1 MSYTLSTLLVDLY
14 AELGQLTV
22 STSDAAGSTATII
35 DGKQAN
41 KHGDEDSVNW
51 AAFIIESTDGLA
63 PEGEMALVTSY
74 TDSTGTFTSPA
85 SSWTAAPAAGDL
97 YAFTNDFYPYYDMI
111 RAVNRALK
119 SLGEIPQVDTTTL
132 DTASAQ
138 TEYAYD
144 TDWKRSPPFRV
155 DYQGKTTDAN
165 DNQWL
170 EVAEWEYIPAAA
182 GSDGLLVIPQLPAS
196 RGIRVWYNGVHPILN
211 TYEDAVYEGFPDQ
224 LVLAACVEKA
234 LVWQNSRM
242 MGGDDF
248 LLQRL
253 NDARQDLAIARV
265 SYQMWKPPV
274 SPGLLIVGAQVKED
288 RFTYPG
294 PA

>member
-22 STSDAAGSTATII
+22 STATGGTTATIV
-35 DGKQAN
+35 DSKQAN
-41 KHGDEDSVNW
+41 KHGDEDSVSW
-51 AAFIIESTDGLA
+51 AAFIIEDSAGAA

-74 TDSTGTFTSPA
+74 TDSSGTFTSAA
-85 SSWTAAPAAGDL
+85 SSYTVAPAAGDV
-97 YAFTNDFYPYYDMI
+97 YGFTNDFYPYYDMI

-132 DTASAQ
+132 DTAAAQ

-144 TDWKRSPPFRV
+144 TTWKRSPPFRV

-170 EVAEWEYIPAAA
+170 EVARWEYIPAAA

-253 NDARQDLAIARV
+253 NDARQDLSIARA

-274 SPGLLIVGAQVKED
+274 SPGLLIIGRQTKED
-288 RFTYPG
+288 RFTYPD

>member
-22 STSDAAGSTATII
+22 STATGGTTATVV
-35 DGKQAN
+35 DSKQSN
-41 KHGDEDSVNW
+41 KHGDEDSVSW
-51 AAFIIESTDGLA
+51 AVFIIESTDGEA

-74 TDSTGTFTSPA
+74 TDSSGTFTSAA
-85 SSWTAAPAAGDL
+85 SSYTVAPAAGDV
-97 YAFTNDFYPYYDMI
+97 YGFTNDFYPYYDMI

-119 SLGEIPQVDTTTL
+119 SLGEIPLTDTTTL
-132 DTASAQ
+132 DTVAAQ
-138 TEYAYD
+138 TEYAYAV
-144 TDWKRSPPFRV
+144 DWKRSPPIRV
-155 DYQGKTTDAN
+155 DLQGKTTDAN
-165 DNQWL
+165 DNQWR
-170 EVAEWEYIPAAA
+170 EIVDWEYIPATA
-182 GSDGLLVIPQLPAS
+182 GSTGLLVLPQYPAG
-196 RGIRVWYNGVHPILN
+196 RGLRIWYRGVHPILN
-211 TYEDAVYEGFPDQ
+211 TYDDEIYEGFPDQ

-253 NDARQDLAIARV
+253 NDARQDLAIARA
-265 SYQMWKPPV
+265 SYHAWQPKA
-274 SPGLLIVGAQVKED
+274 SPRLLTLGLQVEED
-288 RFTYPG
+288 RFTYPD